1 MDDLALDGSSRDKG
15 SGSGSGSGSGAEPQ
29 VEILMA
35 THNGDKYL
43 SAQIESI
50 LAQDYNNI
58 LLTIFDDGSTDG
70 TIRCIEQYVDTLG
83 NIPQESPVL
92 HGDDDTDE
100 NIGGSGNGAVGG
112 GDVPGAGGD
121 GNGVVGGGGHRVR
134 LVGSERIGLP
144 AVFFHLLSFV
154 DSQSYYIGY
163 ADQDDLWL
171 PGKVSRAVK
180 LLDAKPLDA
189 KPFNTKPLDAKTF
202 NTKLLDGI
210 SKDMTRS
217 GTFSK
222 RVEDRPTLCCSR
234 VFIADEQLQV
244 TGITPIPERGASF
257 ANALVQGIAPGST
270 MLFDRKAAGLLASF
284 TPQDSPMHDWW
295 TYLVVSAV
303 GDVIFD
309 QLPGLLYRQHDA
321 NARGVGDNGRWSWR
335 KRILWHFQEGAHSST
350 RQAAELR
357 QWLASSPGMLPE
369 LDDFLD
375 SQRTLIRRARYCI
388 TGSAHRQR
396 KIDDLV
402 FRILYLLGRI

>member
-222 RVEDRPTLCCSR
+222 RVEDRPTLYCSR

-309 QLPGLLYRQHDA
+309 QLPGLLYRQHNA

-335 KRILWHFQEGAHSST
+335 KRILWHFQKGAHSST

-357 QWLASSPGMLPE
+357 RWLAGNPGMLPE

-375 SQRTLIRRARYCI
+375 SQRTLTGRARYCI

>member
-1 MDDLALDGSSRDKG
+1 MNDLALDGSG
-15 SGSGSGSGSGAEPQ
+15 SGSSSGSSSSIGSESGRSNGAEPQVEDIRPQVEGSKPQ

-50 LAQDYNNI
+50 LAQDYDNI

-70 TIRCIEQYVDTLG
+70 TIRCIERYVDNLG
-83 NIPQESPVL
+83 K
-92 HGDDDTDE
+92 
-100 NIGGSGNGAVGG
+100 
-112 GDVPGAGGD
+112 
-121 GNGVVGGGGHRVR
+121 VR

-171 PGKVSRAVK
+171 PGKISRAVK
-180 LLDAKPLDA
+180 LLGAKSLGA
-189 KPFNTKPLDAKTF
+189 
-202 NTKLLDGI
+202 KLLDET
-210 SKDMTRS
+210 SKDIARS
-217 GTFSK
+217 EESSK
-222 RVEDRPTLCCSR
+222 CVENRPTLYCSR

-244 TGITPIPERGASF
+244 TGITPIPEHGASF

-309 QLPGLLYRQHDA
+309 QLPGLLYRQHNA

-357 QWLASSPGMLPE
+357 RWLAGNPGMLPE

-375 SQRTLIRRARYCI
+375 SQRTLTGRARYCI